1 MITSVLKDYND
12 IYSLY
17 NKIGRSYVIDDINE
31 QDKNGFFD
39 RKLWDYFSSHGIN
52 GLSVSTAYKGKG
64 YSALK
69 TCVAFEALANGC
81 KNNGLIFSSIA
92 HLLACVVPI
101 DRHGSDKLKQRYLE
115 KLSTGKQIAANGIT
129 EVEAGSDVYKM
140 SSTALVNSDTYILNG
155 QKNYITNAP
164 ISDVLLLYV
173 STDPAKGFF
182 GGISCF
188 IVESDNSKIQI
199 TKAADK
205 MGLKSAQMGNI
216 NFKDLAL
223 NADNMVGKPGA
234 GGMIFSESMMWERVV
249 VSAMLIGQ
257 LERLFNQTIA
267 YSKTR
272 KLAKRPL
279 MDIQNVRHVL
289 ADVKMILYAS
299 KNMVYDAAYAID
311 IKSKEALS
319 KSSAVKLFVSEN
331 TVNSIK
337 QLQLIHG
344 AYGYLVESDLEREY
358 RDAYA
363 SLIYSGTSAI
373 QRNIISSAF

>member
-1 MITSVLKDYND
+1 MITSVLKDYNE

-17 NKIGRSYVIDDINE
+17 NEIGRSYIIDDINE
-31 QDKNGFFD
+31 QDKNGHFS
-39 RKLWDYFSSHGIN
+39 RELWDYFSSHGIN
-52 GLSVSTAYKGKG
+52 GLSVSTEYYGKG

-92 HLLACVVPI
+92 HLLASVVPI

-188 IVESDNSKIQI
+188 IVESDNYKIQI
-199 TKAADK
+199 TKAVDK

-223 NADNMVGKPGA
+223 NAENMVGKPGA

-272 KLAKRPL
+272 KLAERPL
-279 MDIQNVRHVL
+279 MDIQHVRHVL

-299 KNMVYDAAYAID
+299 KNMVYEAAYAID